1 LRNRNGSKQ
10 LDTKQEQL
18 GTTAPFMT
26 NLLHDFARSAP
37 AEPRAAASGS
47 RPAARV
53 ACWALSGLLLAA
65 TAGCGGLGFVPGM
78 GGDADRHEPIEPEE
92 AVDQLAS
99 TRAQLALAPNEP
111 YWSFRMGELYAAAD
125 STTLAMQYLGKT
137 LAVDPSYAPAATLLS
152 KLYYRTGLY
161 AQGVD
166 MLDGFLA
173 RNPQAPDEI
182 RVALALHLDAA
193 GEAARAETV
202 LAQCARD
209 SQAASEARAYVTLRG
224 QNPKSALASAK
235 QALDADDGSAVNH
248 NNYGIALLHAGR
260 PVEAREHFKNA
271 LSIDDQLPGALYN
284 MAIVEAFYFFDEA
297 AGREWFARYK
307 KIASDDPDDLAT
319 RFGTKVSSS
328 GNAPKQP

>member
-1 LRNRNGSKQ
+1 
-10 LDTKQEQL
+10 
-18 GTTAPFMT
+18 MT
-26 NLLHDFARSAP
+26 NLLHDFARP
-37 AEPRAAASGS
+37 
-47 RPAARV
+47 ARV
-53 ACWALSGLLLAA
+53 ACWAFTGLLLAA
-65 TAGCGGLGFVPGM
+65 TAGCGGLGFVPGL
-78 GGDADRHEPIEPEE
+78 GGSDEPKPIEPEE
-92 AVDQLAS
+92 AIDQLTA
-99 TRAQLALAPNEP
+99 TRAQLSLASHEP

-125 STTLAMQYLGKT
+125 STAHAMQYLGKA
-137 LAVDPSYAPAATLLS
+137 LALDPSHAPAATLLS
-152 KLYYRTGLY
+152 KLYYNSGMY

-182 RVALALHLDAA
+182 RAALALHLDAV
-193 GEAARAETV
+193 GEIARAEAV

-209 SQAASEARAYVTLRG
+209 SEAANEARAYVILRG

-271 LSIDDQLPGALYN
+271 LSIDDKLAGALYN
-284 MAIVEAFYFFDEA
+284 MAIVEAFYFFDDA
-297 AGREWFARYK
+297 AGREWFAKYK
-307 KIASDDPDDLAT
+307 KVASDDPDDLAA
-319 RFGTKVSSS
+319 RFGTKVSAS